1 MLRFIR
7 KTICALLVTVLA
19 FGFGGNSACALETG
33 NDPALD
39 RLNEFAAMVQEEK
52 ARSFGYPGN
61 QDVQLTEF
69 YR

>member
-1 MLRFIR
+1 MRSS
-7 KTICALLVTVLA
+7 CD
-19 FGFGGNSACALETG
+19 GFGLRLWGDSACALETG